1 MTRHQSMT
9 GPDHYAMADLLT
21 QQVEGDVT
29 QSQSHETRMERIA
42 LAQVHATLA
51 QAAATALGAGMGY
64 GLGTNELQAWD
75 RITKPAKRGGRS

>member
-1 MTRHQSMT
+1 MSHRSMN

-21 QQVEGDVT
+21 QQVEGDVMGAMP
-29 QSQSHETRMERIA
+29 HETRMERAA

-51 QAAATALGAGMGY
+51 LTAATALGAGMGY
-64 GLGTNELQAWD
+64 GLGTGELQVWD